1 MHKIL
6 TIIALC
12 ACVSSLSAQDTVLS
26 VPTPAAPQQVIIQ
39 PQHFGYLAYSEVL
52 KAMPEYQQ
60 AMKSLKDLKASYD
73 QELQRAEQDF
83 SKKFSEYID
92 GQKSF
97 PENIMLKR
105 QKELQQLMEQ
115 SMQFKSEA
123 QELLAKAEAE
133 LLAPVHARLKQA
145 ITTVGKRHSYAY
157 VLNIDGNTYP
167 YISGEGEAEDC
178 TDSVLSELG
187 IK

>member
-123 QELLAKAEAE
+123 QELLA
-133 LLAPVHARLKQA
+133 PVHARLKQA